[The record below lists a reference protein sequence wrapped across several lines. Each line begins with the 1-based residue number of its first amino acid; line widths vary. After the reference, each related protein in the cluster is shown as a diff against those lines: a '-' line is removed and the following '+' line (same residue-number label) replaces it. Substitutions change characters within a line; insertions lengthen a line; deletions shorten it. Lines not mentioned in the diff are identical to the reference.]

1 MVVLSLD
8 DVVVLSLD
16 DVVVGDV
23 SKNVRFTIFGVTG
36 CCFMERGLVGVA
48 GIA

>member
-8 DVVVLSLD
+8 DVVVGL
-16 DVVVGDV
+16 DV